1 MIKNKTTIALIFILQ
16 LHLGTIYAQSA
27 LVIQTDFGTKD
38 GAVAEMKGVAYSVSA
53 ELRIFDLTHEIPPFS
68 VWEAA
73 YRLEQTA
80 KYWPSGTVFVSV
92 VDPGV
97 GTNRKSVVLKT
108 RSGHF
113 FVTPDNGTLTF
124 VAKSLG
130 IAGLREIDETENRLP
145 GSWQSN
151 TFHGRDIYAY
161 TGARLAAGKISF
173 DQVGPA
179 LPSQVETIPHDE
191 AKLEAGH
198 IIGNIPIHDVNFG
211 NIWTNIAGEML
222 GSLGVSPGDRVRI
235 RIRYEERTVYESQVM
250 FANTFGDV
258 SEGKPLIYI
267 NSMGNVALAINL
279 GSFAEEFEI
288 GFGPEWRIEV
298 RR

>member
-1 MIKNKTTIALIFILQ
+1 MKKTSPTFAILAVFLLFTYQ
-16 LHLGTIYAQSA
+16 ASGQSA
-27 LVIQTDFGTKD
+27 LVLQTDFGLKD
-38 GAVAEMKGVAYSVSA
+38 GAVAEMTGVAYSVSP

-97 GTNRKSVVLKT
+97 GTDRKSVVLKT
-108 RSGHF
+108 RSGHY

-130 IAGLREIDETENRLP
+130 IAGLRRIDESRNRLP
-145 GSWQSN
+145 DSWQSH

-161 TGARLAAGKISF
+161 TGARLAAHKISF

-179 LPSQVETIPHDE
+179 LPWKVETIPHDE
-191 AKLEAGH
+191 AKIEGGR

-211 NIWTNIAGEML
+211 NVWTNIGSNLLE
-222 GSLGVSPGDRVRI
+222 SLGIKTGDRVRV
-235 RIRYEERTVYESQVM
+235 RIVYESRTIYESQVE
-250 FANTFGDV
+250 FVKTFGDV
-258 SEGKPLIYI
+258 PEGKPLVYI

-279 GSFAEEFEI
+279 GSFAEEYEI
-288 GFGPEWRIEV
+288 GFGSQWRIEV
-298 RR
+298 WK